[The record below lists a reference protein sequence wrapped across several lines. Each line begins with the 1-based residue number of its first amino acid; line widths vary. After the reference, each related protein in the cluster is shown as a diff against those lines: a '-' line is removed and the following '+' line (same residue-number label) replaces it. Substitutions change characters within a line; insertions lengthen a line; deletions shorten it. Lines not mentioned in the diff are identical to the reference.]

1 MVPPERSEETVVLL
15 ASPPRAVRELQN
27 FTVLTV
33 VTLSTILVLAA
44 PAGASAKTPPTAVPT
59 GTSSAVTA
67 RSSTPPPGAV
77 VIGVDDNAKKIVA
90 ESPAGSSFILAS
102 GTHELFSVI
111 PLPGDAFYGQ
121 PGTVLDGEHTELT
134 AFKVP
139 HDGTADDVQIIGAG
153 PSSPLVVENYGKSS
167 HSQVGAIQSNSQTP
181 TPLYSNGWWLQW
193 VEVTGSSSRGI
204 SVSDDMVIF
213 QCQVVSNARLGIG
226 GGGNGITIDQSTV
239 SGNGLTVNRLGW
251 EAGGIKTVAS
261 NVLIERNVIDGN
273 GAPGIWTD
281 GGATNV
287 VATQNTLQSN
297 RYGIRFEI
305 SHDVTATRNIISNS
319 QQQSVL
325 VIASSDV
332 TVRANILKDNFGG
345 IIVGGV
351 GTVNKTGIHLDD
363 VTVSHNT
370 VIDSGATGL
379 HQTPPA
385 GSVIHF
391 DYDRFVGGHLQWD
404 GHGIT
409 LPALQA
415 LGQERHGGW
424 SK

>member
-15 ASPPRAVRELQN
+15 ASLPRAVRELQN
-27 FTVLTV
+27 FAVPAGV
-33 VTLSTILVLAA
+33 AFCTILAVAA
-44 PAGASAKTPPTAVPT
+44 PAGASPKTAPTPIPT
-59 GTSSAVTA
+59 GTVATITA
-67 RSSTPPPGAV
+67 RSSTPPSGAV
-77 VIGVDDNAKKIVA
+77 VIGDDDNAKKIVA
-90 ESPAGSSFILAS
+90 TSPAGTAFILAS
-102 GTHELFSVI
+102 GTHEFFSVI
-111 PLPGDAFYGQ
+111 PLPGDSFYGQ
-121 PGTVLDGEHTELT
+121 AGTVLDGEHAELT

-139 HDGTADDVQIIGAG
+139 HGGTADDVQVIGAS
-153 PSSPLVVENYGKSS
+153 PSSPLVVEDYGKSS

-181 TPLYSNGWWLQW
+181 TPLYSSGWWLQW

-226 GGGNGITIDQSTV
+226 GGGNGVTIDESTV
-239 SGNGLTVNRLGW
+239 SDNGLTVNRLGW

-261 NVLIERNVIDGN
+261 NVLIEHNTIDGN

-287 VATQNTLQSN
+287 VAMQNTLRSN

-305 SHDVTATRNIISNS
+305 SHDVTATRNTISES
-319 QQQSVL
+319 EQQSVL

-332 TVRANILKDNFGG
+332 TVSANTLTNNFGG

-370 VIDSGATGL
+370 IVNSGATGL
-379 HQTPPA
+379 HQTPPD
-385 GSVIHF
+385 GTVIHF
-391 DYDRFVGGHLQWD
+391 DYDQFVGGHLQWD
-404 GHGIT
+404 GQGIS
-409 LPALQA
+409 LSALQA
-415 LGQERHGGW
+415 KGQERHGRW
-424 SK
+424 KQ

>member
-15 ASPPRAVRELQN
+15 ASPPRAVRGLQN
-27 FTVLTV
+27 FAIPTV
-33 VTLSTILVLAA
+33 VAFCTFLAIA
-44 PAGASAKTPPTAVPT
+44 IPAGASAQTTFTSTPA
-59 GTSSAVTA
+59 GTSATVTA

-77 VIGVDDNAKKIVA
+77 VIGVDDNAKRIVA
-90 ESPAGSSFILAS
+90 TSPAGTSFILAS

-121 PGTVLDGEHTELT
+121 PGTVLDGADTVLT

-139 HDGTADDVQIIGAG
+139 HGGTANDVQIIGA
-153 PSSPLVVENYGKSS
+153 SRASPLVIENYGRSS

-181 TPLYSNGWWLQW
+181 TPLYSSGWWLQW

-204 SVSDDMVIF
+204 SVSDGMVIF

-226 GGGNGITIDQSTV
+226 GGGNGVTIDQSTV
-239 SGNGLTVNRLGW
+239 SDNGLTVNRLGW

-261 NVLIERNVIDGN
+261 NVLIERNTINGN

-287 VATQNTLQSN
+287 VATQNTLRSN

-305 SHDVTATRNIISNS
+305 SHSVTATRNTISNS

-332 TVRANILKDNFGG
+332 TVSGNIIRNNFGG

-370 VIDSGATGL
+370 IINSGATGL

-385 GSVIHF
+385 GTVVHF

-404 GHGIT
+404 GHGVS

-415 LGQERHGGW
+415 MGQERHGRW
-424 SK
+424 QS